1 MSIVNVQFFQ
11 VEFLVARCEVAH
23 FITGA
28 VLVRIGFSQHFAFLQ
43 IEDFT

>member
-11 VEFLVARCEVAH
+11 VEFLVARYGVAH

-28 VLVRIGFSQHFAFLQ
+28 VLVRIGFSQYVAFLK

>member
-11 VEFLVARCEVAH
+11 VEFLVARCRVVH

-28 VLVRIGFSQHFAFLQ
+28 VLVRIGFSQHVAFQ
-43 IEDFT
+43 KIEDFT